1 MGRRSLAHRDCRRS
15 LTSWPDAVLLLA
27 FDTAT
32 PAVTVALHDGTRVL
46 AEATEC
52 DPRRHGE
59 LLAPGIAAVLAQAGA
74 DRRDLTD
81 LAVGTGPGPFTG
93 LRVGLVTA
101 HALALALGLR
111 LHGVCTLD
119 ALAARALADG
129 TPDLDGGFVVATDA
143 RRREVYWAAYDVSS
157 DESIVVQRVDGPYV
171 DRAAG
176 VRRAGRPVV
185 GRGAELYPDELGPRL
200 GPLDPSAAA
209 LAALVVDGLAG
220 GRRFDDLEP
229 RYLRRPDVMEPAA
242 RKSFNP

>member
-1 MGRRSLAHRDCRRS
+1 M
-15 LTSWPDAVLLLA
+15 LLLA

-46 AEATEC
+46 AETTEV

-59 LLAPGIAAVLAQAGA
+59 LLAPGIAAVLKQAGA

-101 HALALALGLR
+101 HALGLALSLH

-119 ALAARALADG
+119 VLAAQALADG
-129 TPDLDGGFVVATDA
+129 TAGLDDGFIVATDA
-143 RRREVYWAAYDVSS
+143 RRREVYWAAYSDSIDV
-157 DESIVVQRVDGPYV
+157 VVPQRVDGPHV

-176 VRRAGRPVV
+176 IPRAGRPVV
-185 GRGAELYPDELGPRL
+185 GRGAELYTEDLGPMT
-200 GPLDPSAAA
+200 GPRDPSAAA
-209 LAALVVDGLAG
+209 LATLVVQGLAT

-229 RYLRRPDVMEPAA
+229 RYLRRPDVMEPTA
-242 RKSFNP
+242 RKGFKP